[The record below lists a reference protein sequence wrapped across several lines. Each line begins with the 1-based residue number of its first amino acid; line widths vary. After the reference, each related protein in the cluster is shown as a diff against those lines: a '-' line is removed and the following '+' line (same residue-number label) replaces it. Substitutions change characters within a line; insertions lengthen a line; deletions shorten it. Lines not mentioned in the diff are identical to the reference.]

1 MQTATNTPAVF
12 NFDSHAVRT
21 LLLDDAPWF
30 VAADVCAALTLTNS
44 RMVLERLDDDEKGVS
59 STDTPGGK
67 QELAVINESGLYNLI
82 LGSRKPEAKRFKK
95 WVTSEVLPAIR
106 KTGRYDSTVQP
117 APALPQYISQEQYDL
132 LVKTMNSRSISRY
145 WQRNVWKALSVRF
158 NIERLRQLPAAD
170 FNAACAFILN
180 EPLPKSS
187 VRKLAAP
194 KTSAAKVLSLAAPV
208 DIRAK
213 RAQQALA
220 VIKGST
226 FKLSVVE
233 LPNGNLIPDL
243 QYVGEGGFVVS
254 SMNSIDQILDRAGL
268 VAVPKEALQGFAGA
282 LKRLSV

>member
-1 MQTATNTPAVF
+1 MQTPANTPAVF

-21 LLLDDAPWF
+21 ILVDDAPWF
-30 VAADVCAALTLTNS
+30 VAADVCAALELGNTTNA
-44 RMVLERLDDDEKGVS
+44 LKRLDADEQALISIKGC
-59 STDTPGGK
+59 TPGND
-67 QELAVINESGLYNLI
+67 QVNIINESGLYNLV

-95 WVTSEVLPAIR
+95 WVTAEVLPAIR

-117 APALPQYISQEQYDL
+117 APAQYISQEQYDL

-158 NIERLRQLPAAD
+158 NIERLRQLSAAD

-180 EPLPKSS
+180 EPLPKSP

-213 RAQQALA
+213 RAQQAMA
-220 VIKGST
+220 AIKGSK
-226 FKLSVVE
+226 FMLSIVE
-233 LPNGNLIPDL
+233 LPNGRLLPDL
-243 QYVGEGGFVVS
+243 QYIAEDGFVVS